1 MTVSGDVSFD
11 RFTAAGALLLSNTA
25 ITSQLSYSGAQ
36 LTVADTDSNSPRT
49 VMQSQTR
56 ATSQR
61 AGAGRQRPTD
71 RLPIIHPAAV
81 IAAKT
86 RWATSTS
93 QP

>member
-1 MTVSGDVSFD
+1 
-11 RFTAAGALLLSNTA
+11 
-25 ITSQLSYSGAQ
+25 
-36 LTVADTDSNSPRT
+36 
-49 VMQSQTR
+49 MQSQTR

-86 RWATSTS
+86 SWATSTS

>member
-49 VMQSQTR
+49 VMQS
-56 ATSQR
+56 
-61 AGAGRQRPTD
+61 
-71 RLPIIHPAAV
+71 
-81 IAAKT
+81 
-86 RWATSTS
+86 
-93 QP
+93 